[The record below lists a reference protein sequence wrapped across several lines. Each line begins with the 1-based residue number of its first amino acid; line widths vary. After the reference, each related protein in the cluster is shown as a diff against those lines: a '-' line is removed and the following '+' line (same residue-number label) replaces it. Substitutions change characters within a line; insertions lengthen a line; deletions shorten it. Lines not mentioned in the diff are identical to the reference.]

1 MTDEEIR
8 GLEERR
14 IPEELTAW
22 TIRHVKRIEKVVD
35 VLPKPKWR
43 PFGERCP
50 RCGRKLSKSVAL
62 VPSVT
67 FLCYWFQYTYWRC
80 GPENF
85 YAGGCGYEYGTVETK
100 VKKVTFADMEA
111 VRGH

>member
-14 IPEELTAW
+14 IPEELTAR
-22 TIRHVKRIEKVVD
+22 TIRQVKRLEKVVD

-50 RCGRKLSKSVAL
+50 RCGRKLRKSVAL
-62 VPSVT
+62 VQSVDVSM
-67 FLCYWFQYTYWRC
+67 LLVPVYLLEVR
-80 GPENF
+80 
-85 YAGGCGYEYGTVETK
+85 AG
-100 VKKVTFADMEA
+100 ALL
-111 VRGH
+111 RGRMWL